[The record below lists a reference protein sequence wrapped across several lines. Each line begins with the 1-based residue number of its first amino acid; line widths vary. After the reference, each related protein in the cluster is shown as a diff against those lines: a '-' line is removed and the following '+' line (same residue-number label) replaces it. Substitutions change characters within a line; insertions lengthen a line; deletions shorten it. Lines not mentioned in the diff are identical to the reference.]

1 MTNRGAYLYRRE
13 RKKRSHKLS
22 ERLNET
28 ENQEPRRRAR
38 SGGSRATSAT
48 TGSSED
54 GSSGQHADY
63 DTEVLFV
70 YIYPNICNKF
80 IYIISDRNIYFHC

>member
-1 MTNRGAYLYRRE
+1 M
-13 RKKRSHKLS
+13 S
-22 ERLNET
+22 ERLIEA
-28 ENQEPRRRAR
+28 EHQEPRRRAR

-63 DTEVLFV
+63 DTEVS
-70 YIYPNICNKF
+70 YISINML
-80 IYIISDRNIYFHC
+80 DQNIYNTGNNTCITRLDININI

>member
-1 MTNRGAYLYRRE
+1 M
-13 RKKRSHKLS
+13 S
-22 ERLNET
+22 ERLTET
-28 ENQEPRRRAR
+28 EHQEPRRRAR

-63 DTEVLFV
+63 DTEVSVLFSS
-70 YIYPNICNKF
+70 YKIDQTFQNFYNIIINIITFIIY
-80 IYIISDRNIYFHC
+80 

>member
-1 MTNRGAYLYRRE
+1 MANRGAYLYRRE
-13 RKKRSHKLS
+13 RKKRSHKLP
-22 ERLNET
+22 ERLNEA

-63 DTEVLFV
+63 DTEVLH
-70 YIYPNICNKF
+70 NIFK
-80 IYIISDRNIYFHC
+80 NI